1 MQSEKKRINQSPNPI
16 QVPICSLI
24 SICILVRTNNSNPH
38 ILKFLKKVINHEKK
52 LRKKDGSFKSERPLS
67 LVPGLVLGQGLT
79 FPLLASP

>member
-16 QVPICSLI
+16 QVPLI